1 MATDVLMIQGGDNE
15 TLTGGSYDRTN
26 GIESRVFRSLKSRR
40 GSWVGGR
47 GTLFG
52 SQLRTLVK
60 DTPENRN
67 LVPRMVAIALDH
79 LIEEEL
85 LTDLVAEVTGPVGK
99 AIIEIGYQDATDSQD
114 KKLALETGWTL

>member
-15 TLTGGSYDRTN
+15 PVTGGSYDRTN
-26 GIESRVFRSLKSRR
+26 GIESRVFRSLKARR
-40 GSWVGGR
+40 GFWIGGR
-47 GTLFG
+47 GIEFG
-52 SQLRTLVK
+52 SDLRTLKK

-67 LVPRMVAIALDH
+67 LVPRIVAIALDH
-79 LIEEEL
+79 LIQQNL
-85 LTDLVAEVTGPVGK
+85 LIDLVVDVTGPVGK

>member
-26 GIESRVFRSLKSRR
+26 GIESRVFRKLKAKR
-40 GSWVGGR
+40 GKWVGGR
-47 GTLFG
+47 GILFG
-52 SQLRTLVK
+52 SELRTLTK

-67 LVPRMVAIALDH
+67 LAPRMVAIALDD
-79 LIEEEL
+79 LIQEEL